1 MVDHSDV
8 NLKAEQEIWNQSGAR
23 EKSEQQCVS
32 VVCAEVQPAYVAL
45 DLSMY
50 ELGGGLLWSIIY
62 FMIDDVVS

>member
-32 VVCAEVQPAYVAL
+32 VVCAEVQPACVAL

-50 ELGGGLLWSIIY
+50 ELGGGLL
-62 FMIDDVVS
+62 